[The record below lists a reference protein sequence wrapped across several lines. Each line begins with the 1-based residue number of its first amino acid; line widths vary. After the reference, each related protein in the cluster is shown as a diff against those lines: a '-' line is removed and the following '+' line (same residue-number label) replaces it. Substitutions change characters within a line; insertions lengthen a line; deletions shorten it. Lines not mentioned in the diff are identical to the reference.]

1 MIKYFLQA
9 RSKLPKRRRRVLP
22 VEQPRRK
29 REIVVTNRRMN
40 ALKHQ
45 HTHPATHTHPAI
57 FKDAFGSAKI
67 GKVTCYNKPF
77 FINLCKYIIRK
88 ALSFECEMFIS
99 VQGHFRLEL
108 LKILNSKKMYDNM
121 F

>member
-1 MIKYFLQA
+1 M
-9 RSKLPKRRRRVLP
+9 P

-29 REIVVTNRRMN
+29 REVVVANRRMN

-67 GKVTCYNKPF
+67 GEISLIYLKLSETERIF
-77 FINLCKYIIRK
+77 F
-88 ALSFECEMFIS
+88 
-99 VQGHFRLEL
+99 
-108 LKILNSKKMYDNM
+108 SKENGLQL
-121 F
+121 

>member
-1 MIKYFLQA
+1 MQFNIVLLCYKA

-29 REIVVTNRRMN
+29 REPPVANRRMN

-45 HTHPATHTHPAI
+45 HTHPTAANPAI

-67 GKVTCYNKPF
+67 G
-77 FINLCKYIIRK
+77 
-88 ALSFECEMFIS
+88 E
-99 VQGHFRLEL
+99 FR
-108 LKILNSKKMYDNM
+108 IGCC
-121 F
+121 